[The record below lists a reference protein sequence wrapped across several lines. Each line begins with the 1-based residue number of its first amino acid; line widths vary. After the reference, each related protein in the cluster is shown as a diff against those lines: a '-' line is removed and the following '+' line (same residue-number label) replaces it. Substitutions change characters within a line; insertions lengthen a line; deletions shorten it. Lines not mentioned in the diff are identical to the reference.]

1 VAAAA
6 FLAGYYL
13 TIVGSNVALAL
24 ALHRRVGRVSA
35 RVQTGLL
42 VATGALLA
50 VYGAALVGRG
60 AAELRTRYQAL
71 PAVTESGR
79 TAPNVI
85 ARIG

>member
-24 ALHRRVGRVSA
+24 ALHRWVGRVSA
-35 RVQTGLL
+35 RVQNGLL

-60 AAELRTRYQAL
+60 VAELRTR
-71 PAVTESGR
+71 
-79 TAPNVI
+79 
-85 ARIG
+85 